1 MTAWFKAL
9 KEWNKNNEKF
19 EIPKKGSKAYAEVK
33 ELSKKYSDMKGGKRT
48 SHKKSHKRSHKRSHK
63 H

>member
-19 EIPKKGSKAYAEVK
+19 EIPKKGSKNYNEVK
-33 ELSKKYSDMKGGKRT
+33 KLSMKYKDMKGGKR
-48 SHKKSHKRSHKRSHK
+48 SHKRSNKRSHK
-63 H
+63 KN